1 MKIKISRKLE
11 NKVYTSTFTRVI
23 AHDDPDKEQEARME
37 NDFGP
42 IEIRIGGVIEAAIKM
57 DSGSP
62 VISDEDED
70 EKNIRFTVKDAVVAL
85 TDRATFSYSCD
96 AKNEVAE
103 EDMSVLQKA
112 EAKCIA
118 YEAEIRKRVKEA
130 VEKWKAQK
138 TDFEITQPEDIIES
152 LI

>member
-42 IEIRIGGVIEAAIKM
+42 IEIKIGGVIEAAIKV

-62 VISDEDED
+62 VISEDEE
-70 EKNIRFTVKDAVVAL
+70 EKNIRFTVKDATIAL
-85 TDRATFSYSCD
+85 TDKATFSYSCD

-103 EDMSVLQKA
+103 GDMSVLQKA